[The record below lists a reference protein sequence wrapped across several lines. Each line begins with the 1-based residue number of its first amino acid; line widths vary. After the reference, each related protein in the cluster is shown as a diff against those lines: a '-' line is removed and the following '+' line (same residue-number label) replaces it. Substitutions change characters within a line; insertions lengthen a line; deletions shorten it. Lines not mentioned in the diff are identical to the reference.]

1 MHSKVRYV
9 VSHLGTDTAL
19 GKETRKFMKKVFV
32 LTMVVALALAVM
44 PKEAKADTIYALNS
58 TDVGAFGAP
67 NYGTVDLELVGN
79 TIKFTID
86 LADGFGFNV
95 VDTGSHSAFT
105 FNGTLG
111 GAVTMSSFSDPD
123 FSQGSAGANSPFGDF
138 EYAVASSCTN
148 GGGCGP
154 NSFTFIVSRTGGFSS
169 VNQLIELSTGGSP
182 NAFFAV
188 DVANANGAT
197 GVVGATGPALCTD
210 CVPTT
215 QSVPEPTS
223 LLLLGT
229 GLTSL
234 GMLYRRK
241 K

>member
-1 MHSKVRYV
+1 
-9 VSHLGTDTAL
+9 
-19 GKETRKFMKKVFV
+19 MKKVFV

-44 PKEAKADTIYALNS
+44 PKEAKATTIYALNS

-67 NYGTVDLELVGN
+67 NYGTVELELVGN

-95 VDTGSHSAFT
+95 IQTGSHSAFS
-105 FNGTLG
+105 FNGTVSG
-111 GAVTMSSFSDPD
+111 PFTMGSFSDPD
-123 FSQGSAGANSPFGDF
+123 FSPGSPGQNSPFGTF
-138 EYAVASSCTN
+138 EYGVDSSCNN

-169 VNQLIELSTGGSP
+169 VNQLIELSIGQTP
-182 NAFFAV
+182 AFFAV

-197 GVVGATGPALCTD
+197 GVVGAVGPALCTD